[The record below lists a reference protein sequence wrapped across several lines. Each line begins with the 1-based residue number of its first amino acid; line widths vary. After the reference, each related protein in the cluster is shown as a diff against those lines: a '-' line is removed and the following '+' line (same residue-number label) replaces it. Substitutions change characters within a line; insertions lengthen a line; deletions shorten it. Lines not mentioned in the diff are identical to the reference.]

1 MTIGLRLLLLPV
13 TLQWKGWDHLTSQTT
28 PATALPWHLRFGPA
42 IAAVLCL
49 FTFYYRG
56 LDCYFYQDDFGW
68 LHLGPARDFHEF
80 LEMIFAPKAHGN
92 LRPWSENL
100 YFYGMKALFGINP
113 LPFRILVFL
122 TVSANLF
129 LLNSVAR
136 RLTGS
141 VAAGAAATF
150 CWLLHPCVA
159 PSLCWT
165 CIYNQSQSL
174 CFILLAFLLYLK
186 GRERAQAVVF
196 LLGLGSLETVVMY
209 PLLVSTHALLFDRS
223 RFRRILPLYAGS
235 AAFTLIHFLV
245 APIYKSGP
253 YAIRVDSRIFRT
265 LWSYTEMAL
274 GPERIGHFLWNWPPA
289 FFHVATGALCAA
301 VLLAIFL
308 RDPKPVLI
316 RYANPT
322 ALFGA
327 AWFVILLGPLL
338 LLPDHV
344 MDYALTGPVVGLALI
359 IAAAVAA
366 QRRIGISIAVFYLV
380 FAVPAAWNVTRWNW
394 ERSHIARDL
403 VQGVLRF
410 KRATPYKMMLLTGM
424 DTDQFLAGF
433 ADLPF
438 QVHGYYDVWLA
449 PGAETKINDAGRL
462 APLLVWKPE
471 KSYPL
476 LDSGQAMVLDVT
488 GGNVR
493 DVTAE
498 YQANRPK
505 Y

>member
-1 MTIGLRLLLLPV
+1 M
-13 TLQWKGWDHLTSQTT
+13 TSQTC
-28 PATALPWHLRFGPA
+28 PAPQLPWHLRFGPA

-68 LHLGPARDFHEF
+68 LHLGPAKNFHEF

-100 YFYGMKALFGINP
+100 YFYGMKALFGPTP
-113 LPFRILVFL
+113 LPFRLVVFL
-122 TVSANLF
+122 TVTANLF
-129 LLNSVAR
+129 LLNAVAR

-141 VAAGAAATF
+141 VAAGAAAAF
-150 CWLLHPCVA
+150 CWLLNPCVA
-159 PSLCWT
+159 PALCWT

-186 GRERAQAVVF
+186 GRERAQWIVF

-223 RFRRILPLYAGS
+223 RFKRTLPLYAGS
-235 AAFTLIHFLV
+235 LAFTLIHFLV
-245 APIYKSGP
+245 APVYKTGP
-253 YAIRVDSRIFRT
+253 YAIQVDLRIFRT
-265 LWSYTEMAL
+265 LWSYIEMAL
-274 GPERIGHFLWNWPPA
+274 GPERIGHFLWNWPA
-289 FFHVATGALCAA
+289 GFFLASTGVLCAV

-308 RDPKPVLI
+308 RDPKPGLL

-338 LLPDHV
+338 LLPEHV
-344 MDYALTGPVVGLALI
+344 MDYALTGPVAGLALI
-359 IAAAVAA
+359 FAAAVAA
-366 QRRIGISIAVFYLV
+366 RRPVGIAMVVLYLA
-380 FAVPAAWNVTRWNW
+380 FAVPAAWRVTRWNW
-394 ERSHIARDL
+394 ERSHTARDL

-410 KRATPYKMMLLTGM
+410 CHANPGKTMLLTGM

-438 QVHGYYDVWLA
+438 QVHGYYEVWLA
-449 PGAETKINDAGRL
+449 PGAEAKIQDAGHL
-462 APLLVWKPE
+462 APLLVSKPE

-476 LDSGQAMVLDVT
+476 LDAGQALVLDVT

-493 DVTAE
+493 DVTAD
-498 YQANRPK
+498 YQAQRPK
-505 Y
+505 N

>member
-1 MTIGLRLLLLPV
+1 MTSHI
-13 TLQWKGWDHLTSQTT
+13 H
-28 PATALPWHLRFGPA
+28 PAPALPWHLRFGPA

-56 LDCYFYQDDFGW
+56 LDCWFYQDDFGW
-68 LHLGPARDFHEF
+68 LHLGPAKNFPEF
-80 LEMIFAPKAHGN
+80 LGMIFGPKAHGN

-100 YFYGMKALFGINP
+100 YFYGLKALFGINP
-113 LPFRILVFL
+113 LPFRIVVFL
-122 TVSANLF
+122 TVAANLF
-129 LLNSVAR
+129 LINAVTR

-141 VAAGAAATF
+141 VPAGAAATF
-150 CWLLHPCVA
+150 CWLLNPCVA

-174 CFILLAFLLYLK
+174 CFILLAFLFYLQ
-186 GRERAQAVVF
+186 GRERAQWIVF

-209 PLLVSTHALLFDRS
+209 PLLVSTYALLFDRS
-223 RFRRILPLYAGS
+223 RFKRTLPLYAGS

-245 APIYKSGP
+245 APVYKTGP
-253 YAIRVDSRIFRT
+253 YAIQVDRRILRT
-265 LWSYTEMAL
+265 LWSYIEMAL
-274 GPERIGHFLWNWPPA
+274 APERIGHFLWSWPPW
-289 FFHVATGALCAA
+289 FFLAATGVLCAA
-301 VLLAIFL
+301 VLLALLI
-308 RDPKPVLI
+308 RDPRPGLS
-316 RYANPT
+316 RYFNPT
-322 ALFGA
+322 AVFGA

-344 MDYALTGPVVGLALI
+344 MDYALTGPVVGLAFI
-359 IAAAVAA
+359 IGAAVSARKA
-366 QRRIGISIAVFYLV
+366 IGIPIAILYLV
-380 FAVPAAWNVTRWNW
+380 FAAPAAWNVTRWHW
-394 ERSHIARDL
+394 ERSHLARDL

-410 KRATPYKMMLLTGM
+410 KRANPEKMMLLTGM
-424 DTDQFLAGF
+424 DTDQFLVGF

-438 QVHGYYDVWLA
+438 QVHGYFDVWLA
-449 PGAETKINDAGRL
+449 PGAETKIQDAGHL

-476 LDSGQAMVLDVT
+476 LDSGQAMVLDVA

-493 DVTAE
+493 DVTAQ

-505 Y
+505 N